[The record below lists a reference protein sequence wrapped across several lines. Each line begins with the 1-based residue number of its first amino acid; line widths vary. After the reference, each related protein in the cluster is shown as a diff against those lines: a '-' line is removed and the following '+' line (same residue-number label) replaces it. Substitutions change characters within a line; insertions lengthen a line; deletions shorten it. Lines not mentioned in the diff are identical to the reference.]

1 MFYNGPTPRSNEEE
15 ILSRLYNL
23 ILNPDTKEF
32 ERKLLLP
39 YKVELGKKGNFLG
52 VLTQLEKELWPYAI
66 KEELSREV
74 AQFYVDI
81 SIYKNG
87 KGLGHGLIA
96 LGGVH

>member
-1 MFYNGPTPRSNEEE
+1 MFNNGPIPRNNEEE

-23 ILNPDTKEF
+23 ILNPDTKGF

-39 YKVELGKKGNFLG
+39 YKAKLEEKGNFLG

-66 KEELSREV
+66 KEELSSKV

-81 SIYKNG
+81 SLYKNG
-87 KGLGHGLIA
+87 KGLGRGLIT